1 MPILGIV
8 ASSQQSPS
16 IVPNSYESISTV
28 TVTSNVGNIEF
39 SSIPSTY
46 THLQVRMLATAASGS
61 GNGPVSIQLVLNS
74 DTGANYTWHR
84 LYGSGS
90 GSGSNDQGTS
100 QNNTL
105 SAIANY
111 NSSVN
116 NIYSASVLDIID
128 YANTNKYKTL
138 TSLGGYDANGS
149 GYISYVSGLWMNT
162 AAISNIKIYPLDNS
176 YNWRQYSSF
185 ALYGIKGA

>member
-1 MPILGIV
+1 
-8 ASSQQSPS
+8 
-16 IVPNSYESISTV
+16 
-28 TVTSNVGNIEF
+28 
-39 SSIPSTY
+39 
-46 THLQVRMLATAASGS
+46 MLATAASGS
-61 GNGPVSIQLVLNS
+61 GNGPVSIELVLNS

-90 GSGSNDQGTS
+90 GSGNNDSGTS
-100 QNNTL
+100 QTSTL

-111 NSSVN
+111 NSSVD
-116 NIYSASVLDIID
+116 NIYGASVLDIID

-162 AAISNIKIYPLDNS
+162 AAISNIKIYPLDRT

-185 ALYGIKGA
+185 ALYGIKG